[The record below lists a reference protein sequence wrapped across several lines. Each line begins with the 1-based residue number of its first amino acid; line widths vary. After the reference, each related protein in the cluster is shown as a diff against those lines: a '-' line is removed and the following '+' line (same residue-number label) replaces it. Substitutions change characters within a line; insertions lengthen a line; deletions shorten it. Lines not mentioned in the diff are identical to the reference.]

1 MNYEEG
7 ENIICTVTNIVRTTV
22 FVETLDGIKGS
33 IVISEIAPG
42 RIRNLRAYVVPK
54 KIIVCKILHIR
65 GDHLFLSLRRV
76 KPKETKELMAA
87 YKKGK
92 TYESVI
98 KKLVGKEAESILKK
112 IKTTQSLNDFIE
124 AARED
129 SKILGKYFNKEQ
141 TATLEKVIK
150 EKENKEKEIKKEF
163 RLFCKA
169 PNGILVIK
177 KLLTG
182 IEGITYL
189 GNSKFTIKRQAID
202 LKKLDSEL
210 NLILETIEKASRKDK
225 CEFSIVKN

>member
-7 ENIICTVTNIVRTTV
+7 ENVICTVTNIVKTTV

-76 KPKETKELMAA
+76 KPKETKELMSA

-98 KKLVGKEAESILKK
+98 KKLVGKEAEEILKK
-112 IKTTQSLNDFIE
+112 ITSSQTLNEFIE
-124 AARED
+124 SARENP
-129 SKILGKYFNKEQ
+129 KILEKHFNKEQ
-141 TATLEKVIK
+141 TETLKKVIE
-150 EKENKEKEIKKEF
+150 EKEDKEKEIKKEF
-163 RLFCKA
+163 KLSCKS
-169 PNGILVIK
+169 PDGLLIIK
-177 KLLTG
+177 KLLKN
-182 IEGITYL
+182 IEGIVYL

-210 NLILETIEKASRKDK
+210 NVILETIEKASRKDK
-225 CEFSIVKN
+225 CEFSIVK